1 MTVVKIEKRLLGN
14 NRAISDYAYDKLV
27 GKILRL
33 ELSPGA
39 PLVEKHLIDELN
51 IGRTPIREALHRLAG
66 EGLVCREPHRGVFI
80 CEATPESVRD
90 ICEFRMSV
98 EGHIARMAALRG
110 KNATIEVLNRLVKE
124 LKDLDPE
131 VEFDKFVST
140 GRQFYLTMAQA
151 AGNTHYQEMV
161 PRLFNVSMWFL
172 FYAGKTQGD
181 WPELSRHFS
190 AMLGDL
196 VAPISHQRADQAE
209 AVMRLYIATYR
220 DALDNHLCQF
230 WRHTDNTALSD

>member
-1 MTVVKIEKRLLGN
+1 MTVVKIEKRLQGD
-14 NRAISDYAYDKLV
+14 NRAISDYAYEKLV

-39 PLVEKHLIDELN
+39 PLVEKHLIDELD

-98 EGHIARMAALRG
+98 EGHMARLAALRG
-110 KNATIEVLNRLVKE
+110 EEARVEALDRLVKE
-124 LKDLDPE
+124 LDGLDPE
-131 VEFDKFVST
+131 VEFDRFVAA
-140 GRQFYLTMAQA
+140 GRQFYQTMAQA
-151 AGNTHYQEMV
+151 AGNAHYQEMV
-161 PRLFNVSMWFL
+161 PRLYNVSMWFL

-181 WPELSRHFS
+181 WLELSKDFS
-190 AMLGDL
+190 SMLGDL
-196 VAPISHQRADQAE
+196 VAPISRQRADQAE
-209 AVMRLYIATYR
+209 AIMRLYITNYR
-220 DALDNHLCQF
+220 DALDNHLGQF
-230 WRHTDNTALSD
+230 WRHTADAT